1 MSFLPGKTFNFSDPS
16 THNAGNPSNP
26 YNEVQWRDNPI
37 YRSPEQSGISW
48 YDQINHWDPNSESI
62 FHISQANT
70 TSAVPY
76 WSHNDYNLASIRN
89 EWGANSPASSVNASS
104 ISGMSNR
111 SFEAN
116 PLSPK
121 NVASTSAPSVSGLS
135 SELEGPLNAAKS
147 LASGAGTAA
156 NVVKGVEATASATPW
171 GAIALVNSMLGD
183 ATAAGIDAGNRSTI
197 NKDFQANSM
206 QPGSAS
212 QYQAGLI
219 KDTQQIH
226 ANNELAGARIGGVFG
241 PLGAYFG
248 SLLANALQDNAP
260 RDLYDSL
267 KTGYSFDGKFNPQDT
282 GSVNSGTTA
291 NLSGETNMQD
301 NLIT

>member
-1 MSFLPGKTFNFSDPS
+1 MSFVRS
-16 THNAGNPSNP
+16 NAGNSSNA
-26 YNEVQWRDNPI
+26 YNEIQWRDNPA
-37 YRSPEQSGISW
+37 YQSPQQSGVSW
-48 YDQINHWDPNSESI
+48 YDQINHWDPHSEGI
-62 FHISQANT
+62 FSISQNST
-70 TSAVPY
+70 NNPVPY
-76 WSHNDYNLASIRN
+76 WAHNDYNIASIRN
-89 EWGANSPASSVNASS
+89 EWGASTSTNNTSNV
-104 ISGMSNR
+104 SGLSNR

-121 NVASTSAPSVSGLS
+121 NVATTSAPSVSGLS
-135 SELEGPLNAAKS
+135 GELEGPLNAAKS

-206 QPGSAS
+206 QLGSAS

-219 KDTQQIH
+219 RDTQQIH

-291 NLSGETNMQD
+291 NLSGETNLQD